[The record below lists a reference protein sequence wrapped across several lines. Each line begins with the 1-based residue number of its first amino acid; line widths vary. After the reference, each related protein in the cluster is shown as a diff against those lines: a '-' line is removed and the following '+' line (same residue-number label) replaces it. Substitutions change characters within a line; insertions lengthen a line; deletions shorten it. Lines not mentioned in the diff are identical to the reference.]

1 MWAMQRVCTD
11 VQQAWEEGVR
21 EPALQKDLPNVVKIK
36 RKLGFHWE

>member
-1 MWAMQRVCTD
+1 MCNRPGKR
-11 VQQAWEEGVR
+11 GVR